1 MISSSAVAHC
11 VWGFFSDR
19 LIDSTGRRGT
29 FQRCVIVRPSLRESS
44 YGVWAWSQWAW
55 RCLCFAVVVNKK

>member
-1 MISSSAVAHC
+1 MISSSTVAHC
-11 VWGFFSDR
+11 VWGFFSNR

-44 YGVWAWSQWAW
+44 YGVWASI
-55 RCLCFAVVVNKK
+55 FIYSMSMVGIDIE